1 MENLRKMLEQINWDF
16 FDYNSSKY
24 PLDISSIPWYLAT
37 FPAPIPK
44 FLIGLLTESGE
55 TVLDPFGGA
64 GTTCYEAIKQNRPF
78 IYNDINPFAAEIV
91 SELILAIRLIAQSPS
106 CLKGLTNKDIETLQ
120 NASLWEDKLPY
131 AVEER
136 GAERD
141 LEVALEE
148 RNIASD
154 AVYWYHRKTLIEL
167 LAIWDLIHD
176 QGEDPEICKIRKLAF
191 SNILKETCSQRDH
204 FTYIT
209 DNCKPQKLIY
219 ISALKSYTTMLQR
232 IDRSVTEL
240 SQNYRFLNENRS
252 LDEVIDRSVIRN
264 GDARDLNWIQDESID
279 FVLTSPPYLCAQDYI
294 KTMRLQNLF
303 FRGEDLAQLAEH
315 EIGARAKRKGNR
327 DRVVN
332 TFYQDIHASVSEVD
346 RVLKPGKYFCI
357 VIGQGKGK
365 ITYGIDTVSA
375 IREDILNSFSF
386 ELFFEAVRKIS
397 YKTVRIGGVDT
408 ETLLIFKKILK

>member
-44 FLIGLLTESGE
+44 FLIGLLTETGE

-78 IYNDINPFAAEIV
+78 LYNDINPFVAEMVSSLVLAAR
-91 SELILAIRLIAQSPS
+91 LAFQTPP
-106 CLKGLTNKDIETLQ
+106 CLKDLTNRDIVTLQ
-120 NASLWEDKLPY
+120 NVSLWEDKLPY
-131 AVEER
+131 TAEER
-136 GAERD
+136 GMERD
-141 LEVALEE
+141 LEAALAE
-148 RNIASD
+148 RHIASD

-176 QGEDPEICKIRKLAF
+176 QGEDPDICKIRKLAF

-209 DNCKPQKLIY
+209 DNCKPKKLVY
-219 ISALKSYTTMLQR
+219 ISALKAYATMMHR
-232 IDRSVTEL
+232 IDLSTTEL
-240 SQNYRFLNENRS
+240 SHNYQILNRDNC
-252 LDEVIDRSVIRN
+252 LNVVIDRSVIRN
-264 GDARDLNWIQDESID
+264 GDARDLSWIQDESVD

-294 KTMRLQNLF
+294 KTMRLQDLF
-303 FRGEDLAQLAEH
+303 FHGEDLAQLAEH
-315 EIGARAKRKGNR
+315 EIGARAKRKGNQ

-332 TFYQDIHASVSEVD
+332 TFYQDIHASISEVN
-346 RVLKPGKYFCI
+346 RVLKPHKYFCI
-357 VIGQGKGK
+357 IIGQGKGK
-365 ITYGIDTVSA
+365 ITHGIDTVSA
-375 IREDILNSFSF
+375 IREDILTSFSF
-386 ELFFEAVRKIS
+386 ELFFEAIRKIS

-408 ETLLIFKKILK
+408 ETLLIFKKAPK

>member
-1 MENLRKMLEQINWDF
+1 MENLRKTLEQINWDF

-44 FLIGLLTESGE
+44 FLIGLLTESDE

-78 IYNDINPFAAEIV
+78 LYNDINPFAVEIV
-91 SELILAIRLIAQSPS
+91 SALVLAIRLIFQTPS
-106 CLKGLTNKDIETLQ
+106 CLEEVTNRDIALLQ
-120 NASLWEDKLPY
+120 NASLWEDEFPY
-131 AVEER
+131 T
-136 GAERD
+136 AEDRVAEPD
-141 LEVALEE
+141 LETALTE
-148 RNIASD
+148 RHIVSD

-176 QGEDPEICKIRKLAF
+176 QGENPEICKIRRLAF

-209 DNCKPQKLIY
+209 DNCKPKKLVY
-219 ISALKSYTTMLQR
+219 INALKAYAAMMQR

-240 SQNYRFLNENRS
+240 SHNYQLLNGGRR
-252 LDEVIDRSVIRN
+252 LDAVIDRSVIRN
-264 GDARDLNWIQDESID
+264 GDARDLSWIQDESVD
-279 FVLTSPPYLCAQDYI
+279 LVLTSPPYLCAQDYI
-294 KTMRLQNLF
+294 KTMRLQDLF
-303 FRGEDLAQLAEH
+303 FHGEDLTQLAGH
-315 EIGARAKRKGNR
+315 EIGARAKRKGNQ

-332 TFYQDIHASVSEVD
+332 SFYQDIHASISEVD

-365 ITYGIDTVSA
+365 ITRGIDTVLA
-375 IREDILNSFSF
+375 VREDILTSFSF
-386 ELFFEAVRKIS
+386 DLFFEAVRKIS
-397 YKTVRIGGVDT
+397 YKTVRIGGVDK
-408 ETLLIFKKILK
+408 ETLLIFKKAPK

>member
-1 MENLRKMLEQINWDF
+1 MENLRKKLEQINWDF

-78 IYNDINPFAAEIV
+78 LYNDINPFAAEMV
-91 SELILAIRLIAQSPS
+91 SALLLAVRLIVQTPS
-106 CLKGLTNKDIETLQ
+106 CLENLTRRDIEALQ
-120 NASLWEDKLPY
+120 NVSLWEDEFPY
-131 AVEER
+131 AAEDHSEER
-136 GAERD
+136 DMEA
-141 LEVALEE
+141 ALTE

-154 AVYWYHRKTLIEL
+154 AVCWYHRKTLIEL

-176 QGEDPEICKIRKLAF
+176 QGEDSVICRIRKLAF

-209 DNCKPQKLIY
+209 DNCKPKKLVY
-219 ISALKSYTTMLQR
+219 ISALKAYADMMQR
-232 IDRSVTEL
+232 IDRSITEL
-240 SQNYRFLNENRS
+240 SHNYQILNGNRY
-252 LDEVIDRSVIRN
+252 LDAVIDRSVIRN
-264 GDARDLNWIQDESID
+264 GDARDLSWIRDESVD
-279 FVLTSPPYLCAQDYI
+279 LVLTSPPYLCAQDYI
-294 KTMRLQNLF
+294 KTMRLQDLF
-303 FRGEDLAQLAEH
+303 FHGEDLAQLAKH

-327 DRVVN
+327 ERVVN
-332 TFYQDIHASVSEVD
+332 TFYQDIHASVSEVN

-357 VIGQGKGK
+357 IIGQGKGK
-365 ITYGIDTVSA
+365 ITHGIDTVSA
-375 IREDILNSFSF
+375 IREDILASFSF
-386 ELFFEAVRKIS
+386 ELLFETVRKIS

-408 ETLLIFKKILK
+408 ETLLIFKKEPK